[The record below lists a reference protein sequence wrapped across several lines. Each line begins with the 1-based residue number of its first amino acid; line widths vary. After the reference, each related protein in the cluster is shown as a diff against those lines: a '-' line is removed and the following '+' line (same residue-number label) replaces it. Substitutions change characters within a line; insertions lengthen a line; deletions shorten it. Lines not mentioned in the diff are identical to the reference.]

1 LETFKTAVRC
11 TVFAFVIVAGA
22 VSFAGL
28 DPETKAEA
36 EAVAA
41 DNVVDNSAQEKSLT
55 TTSKKEV
62 VIADV
67 GATG

>member
-1 LETFKTAVRC
+1 METFKTAVRC

-36 EAVAA
+36 ESVAA
-41 DNVVDNSAQEKSLT
+41 DNVVDNSTQEKPL

-62 VIADV
+62 VIADE

>member
-1 LETFKTAVRC
+1 
-11 TVFAFVIVAGA
+11 VFAFVIVAGA
-22 VSFAGL
+22 ISFAGL

-41 DNVVDNSAQEKSLT
+41 DNAVDNSTQGKSLT

>member
-36 EAVAA
+36 ESVAA
-41 DNVVDNSAQEKSLT
+41 DNLVDNSAQEKSL

>member
-1 LETFKTAVRC
+1 METFKTAVRC

-36 EAVAA
+36 GSVAA
-41 DNVVDNSAQEKSLT
+41 DNVVDNSAQEKSF

-67 GATG
+67 ETTG